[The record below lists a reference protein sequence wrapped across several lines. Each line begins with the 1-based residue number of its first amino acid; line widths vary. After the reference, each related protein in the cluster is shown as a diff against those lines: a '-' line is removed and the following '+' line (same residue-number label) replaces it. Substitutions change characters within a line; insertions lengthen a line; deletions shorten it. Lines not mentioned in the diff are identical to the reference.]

1 VKAKQLQRQVVCTV
15 LLCFFRLFLFD
26 RFSACWH
33 ALAQAVQDNANP
45 CSRGNP
51 CNACHNVYSNILFWI
66 LNSPVFQPLVTAIA
80 GVRARGEGNDCG
92 RNKCHDDGGG
102 GGDLETNHLAV
113 VAHACVSQNKKSSL
127 NGVRVYRSRI
137 QRDSSIRDDDPRD
150 LEIRILLSCLF

>member
-26 RFSACWH
+26 RFSACCTRSPKLFKTTPTP
-33 ALAQAVQDNANP
+33 AAAATRATRATMCTQTFTFGYLTLP
-45 CSRGNP
+45 CSSRWLRPSRG
-51 CNACHNVYSNILFWI
+51 
-66 LNSPVFQPLVTAIA
+66 Q
-80 GVRARGEGNDCG
+80 GNDLG